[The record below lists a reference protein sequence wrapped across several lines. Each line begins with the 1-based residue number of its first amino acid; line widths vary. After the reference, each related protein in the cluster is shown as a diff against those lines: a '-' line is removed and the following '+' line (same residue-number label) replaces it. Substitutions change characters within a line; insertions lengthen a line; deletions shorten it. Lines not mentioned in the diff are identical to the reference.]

1 MSNLFFFQFIKNHKL
16 NCIAFLLFILSYYLY
31 YLSLE
36 KCFEG
41 FDVCAI
47 KADWI
52 FIKLF
57 EVGLSYVIISILMEG
72 IILKLISKYHLF
84 HLIFMYL
91 LY

>member
-1 MSNLFFFQFIKNHKL
+1 MSNLFFFQIIKYHKF
-16 NCIAFLLFILSYYLY
+16 NCIAFFLFILSYYLY

-41 FDVCAI
+41 FDLCAI

-57 EVGLSYVIISILMEG
+57 EVCLSYITLKSSESNDIL
-72 IILKLISKYHLF
+72 ILFLKL
-84 HLIFMYL
+84 L
-91 LY
+91 LPIIWQ